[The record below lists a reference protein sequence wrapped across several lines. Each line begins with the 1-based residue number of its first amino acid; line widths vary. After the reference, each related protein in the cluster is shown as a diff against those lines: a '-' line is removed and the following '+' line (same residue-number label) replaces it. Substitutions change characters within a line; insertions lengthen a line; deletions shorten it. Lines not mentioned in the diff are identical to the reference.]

1 MLIDFVKS
9 SNAAKIF
16 ATQNAK
22 NISNSL
28 QKSMKLKKAYKKK
41 VDTQGCT

>member
-22 NISNSL
+22 KYIEFAS
-28 QKSMKLKKAYKKK
+28 KKHEA
-41 VDTQGCT
+41 